1 MQNFFF
7 LPSRFSLSGVN
18 QTADLIQET
27 RGAIEQA
34 QRLEQQKSGECLSSP
49 YASYTHNIGI
59 DNLNVYRVHWPVAWK
74 KITGE
79 MTKEAKWR
87 EERKRRKSPREIYL
101 HQQKEDE
108 K

>member
-59 DNLNVYRVHWPVAWK
+59 DNLNVYRVHWPVA
-74 KITGE
+74 
-79 MTKEAKWR
+79 
-87 EERKRRKSPREIYL
+87 
-101 HQQKEDE
+101 
-108 K
+108 